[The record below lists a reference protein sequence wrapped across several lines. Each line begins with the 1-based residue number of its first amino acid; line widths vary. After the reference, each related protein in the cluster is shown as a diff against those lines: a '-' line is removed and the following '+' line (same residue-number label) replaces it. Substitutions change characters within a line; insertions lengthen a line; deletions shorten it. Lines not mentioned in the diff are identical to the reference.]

1 MVVMVQMVDNAELL
15 VVGQR
20 IAFNAGG
27 GGDDID
33 V

>member
-1 MVVMVQMVDNAELL
+1 MVQMVGNAELL

-20 IAFNAGG
+20 ITFVAGG
-27 GGDDID
+27 GGDDIH